1 MTKIKHIKGQFNEV
15 VFKRDGQEHT
25 VFIIEGLV
33 YTKTRELFTGE
44 IIGKHNAKVIEG
56 KFEGKVNS
64 YFSDEELFNA
74 SKEEEPYKGQK
85 YDKKIHVE
93 TFYKDGKKNG
103 QYMEYHANGPLH
115 IKTYYKDDKLDGEY
129 FYYNRAGILDFKG
142 HYKNGQKDGECIYYR
157 GGKIIEKGCYK
168 EGTRIGEWLE
178 YNREGQ
184 VIKKIK
190 H

>member
-44 IIGKHNAKVIEG
+44 ITGKHNAKVIEG

-64 YFSDEELFNA
+64 YFSDEDLFYA

-115 IKTYYKDDKLDGEY
+115 IKTYYYFHTKKLLNETASFLY
-129 FYYNRAGILDFKG
+129 MYVYTS
-142 HYKNGQKDGECIYYR
+142 
-157 GGKIIEKGCYK
+157 II
-168 EGTRIGEWLE
+168 RL
-178 YNREGQ
+178 NNLF
-184 VIKKIK
+184 
-190 H
+190 